1 MSLLNEG
8 RIERILRK
16 CIRDFDLDLGGLVVF
31 TEAATG
37 PYLYAP
43 ILTALAGAAKV
54 YAIAA
59 TSRFGD
65 REYVRQQTLEAASR
79 LGVDSEV
86 QVVFEKTKDH
96 IQQSDIVTNT
106 GFVRPISREMISWLK
121 PTAVIPLMWETWEFR
136 KADLDLGACRD
147 HGILVMGTDEEKA
160 PLAMYGYSGFMAMK
174 LLFELGLEGYK
185 TKVLLLG
192 GKKGLGFSIYNHFK
206 QVGIEIT
213 WFADSET
220 DSKPYTQL
228 ASHFLEN
235 GAEYDGII
243 VAEHADNILLLGED
257 GLLTYEQLKETNPA
271 ICIGLIAGNLDIG
284 GLKNSGLH
292 FFPRDIYPFGYM
304 SYQPY
309 SLGPSPVLELFT
321 AGLKVG
327 AVMACCRL
335 QGMNIEETK
344 QHAIKN
350 SLAMDF

>member
-1 MSLLNEG
+1 MNLN
-8 RIERILRK
+8 RTKRLIDQAIQK
-16 CIRDFDLDLGGLVVF
+16 FSLDLSGLTVL

-37 PYLYAP
+37 YYVLTP
-43 ILTALAGAAKV
+43 IIAALARTDCVLAL
-54 YAIAA
+54 
-59 TSRFGD
+59 TR
-65 REYVRQQTLEAASR
+65 
-79 LGVDSEV
+79 DSEYGKAV
-86 QVVFEKTKDH
+86 DIRKHTMELARNWKVDDKIQVIDDRDDER
-96 IQQSDIVTNT
+96 IANADIITNL
-106 GFVRPISREMISWLK
+106 GFVRPIDAEFLK
-121 PTAVIPLMWETWEFR
+121 RVKKTAVIPLMWETWEFR
-136 KADLDLGACRD
+136 EADLDLGACRD

-174 LLFELGLEGYK
+174 LLFELGLEGYR

-220 DSKPYTQL
+220 GSNPYTQL

-243 VAEHADNILLLGED
+243 VAEHADNVLLLGED
-257 GLLTYEQLKETNPA
+257 GLLTYKQLKETNPA
-271 ICIGLIAGNLDIG
+271 ICIGVIAGNLDIE
-284 GLKNSGLH
+284 GLKNSGLS
-292 FFPRDIYPFGYM
+292 FFPREIYPFGYM

-309 SLGPSPVLELFT
+309 NLGPGPVLELFS

-327 AVMACCRL
+327 AVMARCRL
-335 QGMNIEETK
+335 QGMNVEETK
-344 QHAIKN
+344 QYAIKN